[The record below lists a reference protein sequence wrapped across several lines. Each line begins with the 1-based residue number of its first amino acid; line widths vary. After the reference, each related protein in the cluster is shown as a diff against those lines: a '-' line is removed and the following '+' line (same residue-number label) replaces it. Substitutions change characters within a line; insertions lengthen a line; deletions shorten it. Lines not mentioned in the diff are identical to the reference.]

1 MQMSVAWPLPGLRA
15 AALGP
20 GAGRVG
26 GGAGGEGARREGEG
40 GPSPHQ
46 RAAGHERAPSGPGA
60 GSALFSFH
68 FSKMG
73 S

>member
-1 MQMSVAWPLPGLRA
+1 MQMRAAWPPPGLRA
-15 AALGP
+15 AALEPGP
-20 GAGRVG
+20 AGP
-26 GGAGGEGARREGEG
+26 GGAGGSGRGAA
-40 GPSPHQ
+40 PHP

-60 GSALFSFH
+60 GRALFSFH